1 MTKLISSL
9 FAAGLLSVSLGAGA
23 MDNSMKT
30 DKNMMKS
37 GKPMMMDMKKMDT
50 NGDGMISKDEFMKYH
65 EAMYDGMQ
73 KNKDGMVD
81 IKTMSMMHNGSMKS
95 SAMMKSDG
103 MAMGDK
109 PKK

>member
-9 FAAGLLSVSLGAGA
+9 FAAGLLSASVGAGA

-37 GKPMMMDMKKMDT
+37 GKPMMMDT
-50 NGDGMISKDEFMKYH
+50 NSDGMISKDEFMKYH

-81 IKTMSMMHNGSMKS
+81 MKTMSKMHNGSMKS
-95 SAMMKSDG
+95 SAMMKSHG
-103 MAMGDK
+103 MAMDDK